1 MDSVRLFNG
10 HLLALR
16 VVILDQVLE
25 QVHSLLGLNLVDFD
39 QVLQS
44 DDRRAKVKCGEEE
57 DLTPRLCLKGLNCP
71 NLSETHK

>member
-1 MDSVRLFNG
+1 MELFNG
-10 HLLALR
+10 NLLALR

-44 DDRRAKVKCGEEE
+44 NDRRAEVKREEE
-57 DLTPRLCLKGLNCP
+57 QDVTPSLC
-71 NLSETHK
+71 